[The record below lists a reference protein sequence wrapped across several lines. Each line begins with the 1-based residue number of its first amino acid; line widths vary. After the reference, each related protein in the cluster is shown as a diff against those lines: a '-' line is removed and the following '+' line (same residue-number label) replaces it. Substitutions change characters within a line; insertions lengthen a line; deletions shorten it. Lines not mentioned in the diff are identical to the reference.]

1 MIKSM
6 TGFGRSELKAGLGFI
21 RVEIKTTNH
30 KFLEVS
36 SRLPF
41 HLTEFEDKIRKLI
54 GEQVRRGKVH
64 LFISSPDPESQGSK
78 LVLNEPLAR
87 EVSQHIRKLKKVLD
101 LKSVSREREDAMV
114 LKEVLHYPNVLMR
127 DVSDSSSGKFA
138 KEIDRVVSTALRSL
152 DESRKREGL
161 ALEKDFLKRVSEID
175 KALTTIEKR
184 IPMVSREYKHGLE
197 KKIKEHL
204 QEVPVDKERLTLE
217 VAQFIKNSDIS
228 EEITRLRSHIVEMKK
243 TLKETGEVGRKIDF
257 IGQEMYRESNT
268 IGAKSNDMV
277 IASNVIALKSAVE
290 KIREQSQNI
299 E

>member
-1 MIKSM
+1 M

-54 GEQVRRGKVH
+54 SEQVRRGKVH
-64 LFISSPDPESQGSK
+64 LFISSPDPETQGSK
-78 LVLNEPLAR
+78 LVLNEALAR
-87 EVSQHIRKLKKVLD
+87 EVSQHIKRLKKVLD
-101 LKSVSREREDAMV
+101 LKGSTRDREDAII
-114 LKEVLHYPNVLMR
+114 LKEVLHYPNVLTR
-127 DVSDSSSGKFA
+127 DISENSNGNFA
-138 KEIDRVVSTALRSL
+138 KEIDKAVSVALRNL
-152 DESRKREGL
+152 NESRKREGL
-161 ALEKDFLKRVSEID
+161 ALEKDFLKRTAEID
-175 KALTTIEKR
+175 KSLTVIEKR
-184 IPMVSREYKHGLE
+184 VPLVSKEYKHSLE

-204 QEVPVDKERLTLE
+204 EDIPVDKERLTIE

-243 TLKETGEVGRKIDF
+243 TLKETGEIGRKIDF

-268 IGAKSNDMV
+268 IGAKSNDMI

-290 KIREQSQNI
+290 KIREQSQNV